1 MLQQRMNVFDKPCKQ
16 NDACINFAVARKRGA
31 KFNISTLLPL
41 QSKESFG
48 GFCYVHTTN
57 HLIKREQNK
66 LACYAERENGGMK
79 SNSMS
84 IVARDWYT
92 RSTLVALLAKNTFQ
106 RTSPKRKSDWTA

>member
-1 MLQQRMNVFDKPCKQ
+1 MLQQRM
-16 NDACINFAVARKRGA
+16 
-31 KFNISTLLPL
+31 NISTLLPL

-84 IVARDWYT
+84 IAARDWYT
-92 RSTLVALLAKNTFQ
+92 NTFQ

>member
-31 KFNISTLLPL
+31 KLNISTLLPL

-57 HLIKREQNK
+57 
-66 LACYAERENGGMK
+66 
-79 SNSMS
+79 SMS
-84 IVARDWYT
+84 IAARDWYT
-92 RSTLVALLAKNTFQ
+92 NTFQ
-106 RTSPKRKSDWTA
+106 RTSSDRESDRTA

>member
-31 KFNISTLLPL
+31 KLNISTLLPL
-41 QSKESFG
+41 QGKECFG

-57 HLIKREQNK
+57 
-66 LACYAERENGGMK
+66 
-79 SNSMS
+79 SMS
-84 IVARDWYT
+84 IAACDWYI
-92 RSTLVALLAKNTFQ
+92 NTFQ

>member
-31 KFNISTLLPL
+31 KLNISTLLPL

-57 HLIKREQNK
+57 
-66 LACYAERENGGMK
+66 
-79 SNSMS
+79 SMS
-84 IVARDWYT
+84 IAARDWYT
-92 RSTLVALLAKNTFQ
+92 NTFQ
-106 RTSPKRKSDWTA
+106 RTSSNRESDRTA